1 LVDLLLTLIAQGD
14 FLDPGGGPDTSEGFR
29 ISPNLFILMLGLGFL
44 LGSFG
49 HLFRSR
55 TMVAAGI
62 LLIFLSTVLIPVAL
76 QASR

>member
-1 LVDLLLTLIAQGD
+1 VALLLTLIAQGD
-14 FLDPGGGPDTSEGFR
+14 SSTPSGARTSAS
-29 ISPNLFILMLGLGFL
+29 ISPNVFILMFGLGFL
-44 LGSFG
+44 PGSFG

-62 LLIFLSTVLIPVAL
+62 LLVFLSTVLIPVTL

>member
-1 LVDLLLTLIAQGD
+1 MALILTLIAQGD
-14 FLDPGGGPDTSEGFR
+14 FLDPQRGPDVSGGFR
-29 ISPNLFILMLGLGFL
+29 ISPNVFILMFGLGFI

-62 LLIFLSTVLIPVAL
+62 LLVFLSTVLIPVAL